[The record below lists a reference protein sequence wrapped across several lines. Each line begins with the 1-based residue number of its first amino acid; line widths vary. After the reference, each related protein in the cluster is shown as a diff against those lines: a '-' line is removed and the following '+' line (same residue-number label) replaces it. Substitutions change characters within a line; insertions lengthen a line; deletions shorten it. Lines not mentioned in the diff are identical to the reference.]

1 MDPSDIIKIKAAV
14 RMIVAICDRV
24 SNFMLDSR
32 KLVGSSDSI
41 KDGWPTK
48 IAIVGPNRKQVQN
61 KGFDRYLAKG
71 LITHVAEMAGF

>member
-48 IAIVGPNRKQVQN
+48 IAIVGPNRKQAQN
-61 KGFDRYLAKG
+61 KGFDRYRANG
-71 LITHVAEMAGF
+71 LITHVAEMACL